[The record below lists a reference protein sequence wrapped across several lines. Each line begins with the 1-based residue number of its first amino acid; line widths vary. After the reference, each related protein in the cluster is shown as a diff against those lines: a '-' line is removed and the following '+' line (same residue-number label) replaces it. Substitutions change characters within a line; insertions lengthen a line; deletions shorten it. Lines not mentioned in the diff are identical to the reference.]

1 MVRAYSNDLRER
13 VAASVLGGRSCRETA
28 ALFGVSVASAVKWS
42 QRLRATGSAAAKS
55 MGHKRQRALLAEKDF
70 IRARL
75 GADVTLRGLV
85 RELAERG
92 VITSYISVWRVVHD
106 EGLSFKKKPVRI
118 RAGTAGRGAPPRPL
132 EDPPG
137 KA

>member
-13 VAASVLGGRSCRETA
+13 VAASIMSGRSCRETA

-42 QRLRATGSAAAKS
+42 QRLRSTGSAAAKR
-55 MGHKRQRALLAEKDF
+55 MGHKPGRRLVAEKDF
-70 IRARL
+70 IVERL
-75 GADVTLRGLV
+75 KADVTLRGLV
-85 RELAERG
+85 KELAERG
-92 VITSYISVWRVVHD
+92 VATSYISVWRVVHE

-118 RAGTAGRGAPPRPL
+118 GAGKARRGAAPGPL
-132 EDPPG
+132 EGPSG

>member
-1 MVRAYSNDLRER
+1 MVRAYSNDLRAR
-13 VAASVLGGRSCRETA
+13 VAASVLSGRSCRETS

-42 QRLRATGSAAAKS
+42 QRLRATGSAAAKP
-55 MGHKRQRALLAEKDF
+55 MGHKPGRALVAEKDF
-70 IRARL
+70 IVERL
-75 GADVTLRGLV
+75 KADVTLRGLV

-92 VITSYISVWRVVHD
+92 VATSYIWLWGVVHD

-118 RAGTAGRGAPPRPL
+118 RAGAARRGAAPRPL
-132 EDPPG
+132 ESASG